1 MVLGYSDYNLTTLNP
16 ATGQRAIRN
25 AETNL
30 GDLTADAYRMVLGA
44 DIGLSNGG
52 GIRADIKTGNVT
64 YNDTLAVFPYGNMG
78 CVVEATGRQIRD
90 ALEMASRNY
99 PEESGGFLQVSGLTY
114 RIDPSVPSGVKVDDK
129 GNFIKVDG
137 AYRVADLLVDGEPLD
152 LDRIYTVASH
162 NYMLKEGGDG
172 MVMFGGCNVIQDDV
186 MVDVDI
192 LSAYIN
198 NQLGGSVGADYAE
211 PAGQGR
217 IVIR

>member
-1 MVLGYSDYNLTTLNP
+1 M
-16 ATGQRAIRN
+16 
-25 AETNL
+25 
-30 GDLTADAYRMVLGA
+30 
-44 DIGLSNGG
+44 
-52 GIRADIKTGNVT
+52 
-64 YNDTLAVFPYGNMG
+64 
-78 CVVEATGRQIRD
+78 
-90 ALEMASRNY
+90 
-99 PEESGGFLQVSGLTY
+99 
-114 RIDPSVPSGVKVDDK
+114 DDK

-137 AYRVADLLVDGEPLD
+137 AYRVADILVDGEPLD

>member
-1 MVLGYSDYNLTTLNP
+1 MLTFH
-16 ATGQRAIRN
+16 TGMSR
-25 AETNL
+25 
-30 GDLTADAYRMVLGA
+30 
-44 DIGLSNGG
+44 
-52 GIRADIKTGNVT
+52 
-64 YNDTLAVFPYGNMG
+64 
-78 CVVEATGRQIRD
+78 VEHNRVNNKDVYKRQ
-90 ALEMASRNY
+90 
-99 PEESGGFLQVSGLTY
+99 
-114 RIDPSVPSGVKVDDK
+114 VPSGVKVDDK

>member
-1 MVLGYSDYNLTTLNP
+1 M
-16 ATGQRAIRN
+16 
-25 AETNL
+25 
-30 GDLTADAYRMVLGA
+30 
-44 DIGLSNGG
+44 
-52 GIRADIKTGNVT
+52 
-64 YNDTLAVFPYGNMG
+64 
-78 CVVEATGRQIRD
+78 
-90 ALEMASRNY
+90 
-99 PEESGGFLQVSGLTY
+99 
-114 RIDPSVPSGVKVDDK
+114 
-129 GNFIKVDG
+129 
-137 AYRVADLLVDGEPLD
+137 ADLLVDGEPLD

>member
-1 MVLGYSDYNLTTLNP
+1 M
-16 ATGQRAIRN
+16 
-25 AETNL
+25 
-30 GDLTADAYRMVLGA
+30 
-44 DIGLSNGG
+44 
-52 GIRADIKTGNVT
+52 
-64 YNDTLAVFPYGNMG
+64 
-78 CVVEATGRQIRD
+78 
-90 ALEMASRNY
+90 
-99 PEESGGFLQVSGLTY
+99 
-114 RIDPSVPSGVKVDDK
+114 
-129 GNFIKVDG
+129 DG

>member
-1 MVLGYSDYNLTTLNP
+1 M
-16 ATGQRAIRN
+16 
-25 AETNL
+25 
-30 GDLTADAYRMVLGA
+30 
-44 DIGLSNGG
+44 
-52 GIRADIKTGNVT
+52 
-64 YNDTLAVFPYGNMG
+64 
-78 CVVEATGRQIRD
+78 
-90 ALEMASRNY
+90 
-99 PEESGGFLQVSGLTY
+99 
-114 RIDPSVPSGVKVDDK
+114 DDK

>member
-99 PEESGGFLQVSGLTY
+99 PEESGSIHPY
-114 RIDPSVPSGVKVDDK
+114 
-129 GNFIKVDG
+129 
-137 AYRVADLLVDGEPLD
+137 
-152 LDRIYTVASH
+152 H
-162 NYMLKEGGDG
+162 
-172 MVMFGGCNVIQDDV
+172 
-186 MVDVDI
+186 
-192 LSAYIN
+192 
-198 NQLGGSVGADYAE
+198 
-211 PAGQGR
+211 PA
-217 IVIR
+217 